1 MRGCSV
7 LEHFLPHPFTSS
19 PCSFLLSH
27 HFGGASNIL
36 HLSLGAITYL
46 FPYPPFSLLLIISPL
61 FFSISPYMD
70 YSRPIC
76 LVIFLAMEMSHLLE
90 GIQSLYI
97 VGAAAASSSSSQQSL
112 DSSSFAFP
120 KFRDVW
126 KEKNLTSEVL
136 NLVGACSSARDAC
149 ETVQVTNER
158 KKRYISMSQA
168 NFRIS

>member
-1 MRGCSV
+1 MADV
-7 LEHFLPHPFTSS
+7 VEQAVEAFH
-19 PCSFLLSH
+19 
-27 HFGGASNIL
+27 AK
-36 HLSLGAITYL
+36 
-46 FPYPPFSLLLIISPL
+46 
-61 FFSISPYMD
+61 
-70 YSRPIC
+70 C
-76 LVIFLAMEMSHLLE
+76 LVDAVTIEAAAAATTTTTTA
-90 GIQSLYI
+90 
-97 VGAAAASSSSSQQSL
+97 GAAAASSSSSQQSL